1 MAENNNEKRTVAER
15 ASDLSDELLERAEAR
30 QRAAIETL
38 RALVDR
44 LDDATPD
51 VADPALRKKVLDAIG
66 DYYEQL
72 ASTTNE
78 LLRKIVRT
86 EIGMVTKPAEAKART
101 EDLYGFLRSFVR
113 GKGEPASRQDDEPKD
128 AD

>member
-1 MAENNNEKRTVAER
+1 MAENNEKRTVAER
-15 ASDLSDELLERAEAR
+15 ASNLSDEMLERAEAR

-38 RALVDR
+38 RNLVDR

-51 VADPALRKKVLDAIG
+51 VVDPVLRKKVLDAIG

-78 LLRKIVRT
+78 LLRKVVRT
-86 EIGMVTKPAEAKART
+86 EIG
-101 EDLYGFLRSFVR
+101 
-113 GKGEPASRQDDEPKD
+113 
-128 AD
+128 